1 MTDRPGRALGLD
13 LGAQRIGVA
22 ISDDAQSVAT
32 PLEVIQADDRARADA
47 PVSYTHLTLP
57 TTSRV

>member
-1 MTDRPGRALGLD
+1 MAEVKLRALGLREVD
-13 LGAQRIGVA
+13 FGDFDRYLTALTEDGRRIE
-22 ISDDAQSVAT
+22 I
-32 PLEVIQADDRARADA
+32 